1 VGYPL
6 SRFRPADRRETPPES
21 QIVNASLKRLGFAQ
35 CFESYSL
42 FVCLRVPRWGLWFT
56 FLIAGWQMLLGF
68 PTAGSFLPTEMLG
81 SDDCTGLNGAERRLL
96 EGVLIHNTPAGLS
109 PRLIP
114 GARQSLSK
122 VRARIVFNCRTAI
135 ARDAICDFCTLTR
148 L

>member
-1 VGYPL
+1 MIVL
-6 SRFRPADRRETPPES
+6 SDK
-21 QIVNASLKRLGFAQ
+21 I
-35 CFESYSL
+35 
-42 FVCLRVPRWGLWFT
+42 LWFT

-68 PTAGSFLPTEMLG
+68 PTAGSFLPNEMLG

-109 PRLIP
+109 PHLIP
-114 GARQSLSK
+114 GSRQSLSK

-135 ARDAICDFCTLTR
+135 ARDAICDFCTLAR